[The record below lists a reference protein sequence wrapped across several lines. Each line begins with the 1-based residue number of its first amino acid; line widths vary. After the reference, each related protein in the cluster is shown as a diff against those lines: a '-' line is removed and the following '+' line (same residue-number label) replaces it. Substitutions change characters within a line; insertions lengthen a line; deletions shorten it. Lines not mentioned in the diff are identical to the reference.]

1 MRAIVVGGGVL
12 GASAA
17 YHLVRNGAE
26 TIVVDRADDGRA
38 SAAGAG
44 IVSPW
49 GAEAE
54 PKRYALS
61 AGGARY
67 YPELIA
73 ALAEDAET
81 DVGYRRVGGLVAP
94 ADGHEL
100 DAAEARI
107 RARAIDAQEAGRI
120 ERLDP
125 KDAQALFPVL
135 RPDRAA
141 IYMPG
146 GARVDGRKLTAAL
159 QRAIQRR
166 GGVWQT
172 GDATLE
178 VEGGRA
184 IGVRLDGETIHA
196 DAILVAAGAWAPTLL
211 APVGVQ
217 IAITPQR
224 GQILHFRKDGVDTA
238 TWPTVQPLDSFYLLA
253 FDDSRVVVGATR
265 ENDVDFDYR
274 LTAAGV
280 RSVLDAAIAAAPGL
294 ADWTLAEMRIGFRPM
309 PPHDLAMFGPT
320 PGIDGL
326 YVANGLGARGLT
338 QGPFVGS
345 IIADAMLGRP
355 TALPLG
361 DYPLQT

>member
-67 YPELIA
+67 YPEMIA
-73 ALAEDAET
+73 ALAEDDET
-81 DVGYRRVGGLVAP
+81 DVGYRQVGGLVAP
-94 ADGHEL
+94 AEVQAL

-107 RARAIDAQEAGRI
+107 RARAKDAPEAGRI

-125 KDAQALFPVL
+125 RDAQALFPVL
-135 RPDRAA
+135 RSDRSA
-141 IYMPG
+141 IYMSG

-159 QRAIQRR
+159 RRAIQRR
-166 GGVWQT
+166 GGDWKT
-172 GDATLE
+172 GDAALV
-178 VEGGRA
+178 VEGGRTV
-184 IGVRLDGETIHA
+184 GVRLDGDTIRA
-196 DAILVAAGAWAPTLL
+196 DAVLVATGAWAPALL
-211 APVGVQ
+211 APVGVRL
-217 IAITPQR
+217 AVVPQR
-224 GQILHFRKDGVDTA
+224 GQILHFQRDGVDTSA
-238 TWPTVQPLDSFYLLA
+238 WPTVQPLDSFYLLA

-265 ENDVDFDYR
+265 ENDVGFDYR

-294 ADWTLAEMRIGFRPM
+294 AEWTLAEMRIGFRPM
-309 PPHDLAMFGPT
+309 PPHDLAMFGPA

-326 YVANGLGARGLT
+326 FIANGLGARGLT

-345 IIADAMLGRP
+345 MIADAILGRP
-355 TALPLG
+355 TALPLT
-361 DYPLQT
+361 DYAIQT